1 MAAAIRAAHVPAAR
15 RIDGERITEMIP
27 AREWLSRKDKNNL
40 SSNAKGLFPP
50 SLPRYASRDHLHD
63 RNRELCVFD
72 PANPGLQTYVHVTR
86 RRNPD
91 PVMEAKLHEDR
102 MERLG
107 LQFELEKVE
116 AVAANELLEL
126 RSQNIRSL
134 LAQRS
139 RGWSA
144 PPPKDTRPATV
155 VGSQAYKQERA
166 TRLEK
171 QLKEFRDAYA
181 YKGYS
186 QAPPPLGVAPAA
198 ARPRKMPL
206 RGGWP
211 VDESFRRRSQLGG
224 DPREMSHLE
233 A

>member
-27 AREWLSRKDKNNL
+27 TREWLSRKDKNNL
-40 SSNAKGLFPP
+40 SANAKGLFPP

-91 PVMEAKLHEDR
+91 PVMEAKLNEDR
-102 MERLG
+102 MERLS

-126 RSQNIRSL
+126 RSQNIRAL

-144 PPPKDTRPATV
+144 PPPKDSRPASV
-155 VGSQAYKQERA
+155 VGSRAYKQERA
-166 TRLEK
+166 TRLEQ
-171 QLKEFRDAYA
+171 QLKDFRDSYS

-186 QAPPPLGVAPAA
+186 RPHLGAAPAA
-198 ARPRKMPL
+198 AAAAAPARKVPL

-211 VDESFRRRSQLGG
+211 VDESFRRRAQLGG
-224 DPREMSHLE
+224 DAKLE